1 MSDVEEYIKTEVFD
15 EADEEGRESLN
26 VIASLGT
33 TKELLGVEM
42 TLGDIKRLTDQ
53 DIEKNITSGIKWC
66 QARA

>member
-42 TLGDIKRLTDQ
+42 TLGDIKRLTD
-53 DIEKNITSGIKWC
+53 
-66 QARA
+66 